1 MNNYEFSELYDILMK
16 NVPYD
21 KWITFIDK
29 RLKGKKEILEIGCGT
44 GEITKRL
51 ANINYKLTAIDS
63 SENMLVKAYEKLRK
77 ISNVRVMKGDGTNF
91 KINSKFDGI
100 VSTCD
105 VVNYMIKDIDL
116 ERFINNSYRLL
127 KEDGCIVFD
136 LSSYHKLKNIL
147 DNNIFVNE
155 EEGIF
160 YVWEN
165 SFKEKSCI
173 SEMNLNFFIN
183 QTNNYKRVI
192 ETQCQRAY
200 EIKEIEKALEKAG
213 FKDIKTFD
221 NYDEKEP
228 NEKSERIVF
237 TAIRR

>member
-1 MNNYEFSELYDILMK
+1 LNNYEFSEVYDILMK

-21 KWITFIDK
+21 KWTNFIDK

-44 GEITKRL
+44 GEITKKL
-51 ANINYKLTAIDS
+51 ANLNYKITAIDS

-91 KINSKFDGI
+91 KINSQFDGI

-105 VVNYMIKDIDL
+105 VVNYMLKDIDL
-116 ERFINNSYRLL
+116 ESFINNSYRLL
-127 KEDGCIVFD
+127 NKGGCIVFD
-136 LSSYHKLKNIL
+136 CSSYYKLKNIL

-155 EEGIF
+155 EQGIF

-165 SFKEKSCI
+165 SFNQKSYI

-183 QTNNYKRVI
+183 QDNSYKRVI
-192 ETQCQRAY
+192 ETQRQRAY
-200 EIKEIEKALEKAG
+200 EIKKIEKVLEKAG
-213 FKDIKTFD
+213 FKDIKIFD
-221 NYDEKEP
+221 NYNEKKP

>member
-1 MNNYEFSELYDILMK
+1 MNNYEFSEVYDILMK
-16 NVPYD
+16 NVSYD
-21 KWITFIDK
+21 NWAKFIDE

-51 ANINYKLTAIDS
+51 ADRNYKVTAIDS

-77 ISNVRVMKGDGTNF
+77 IPNIRMMKGDGTDF
-91 KINSKFDGI
+91 KINHKFDGI

-105 VVNYMIKDIDL
+105 VVNYMLKNSEL
-116 ERFINNSYRLL
+116 EKFVDNSYNLL

-136 LSSYHKLKNIL
+136 LSSYYKLKNVL
-147 DNNIFVNE
+147 DNNTFVNE

-165 SFKEKSCI
+165 TFDEKSCI
-173 SEMNLNFFIN
+173 SEMNLNFFIYDN
-183 QTNNYKRVI
+183 NNYKRII
-192 ETQCQRAY
+192 ETQHQRAY
-200 EIKEIEKALEKAG
+200 RTKEIKKVLEKRG
-213 FKDIKTFD
+213 FKDIKV
-221 NYDEKEP
+221 YDDYKEKDP